1 MASVDYFLKIDG
13 VPGES
18 QDDKHRQEI
27 EVLGFQW
34 RELQQI
40 DQSNGLPIGKV
51 RMEAFEFTMHISKAT
66 PKLYLS
72 CAQGASF
79 PTVVF
84 TARKAGAGQQDYLKF
99 TFQNAFLQE
108 FTLLST
114 GGTTTVPLSSVKL
127 LFQDLE
133 ISYLPQQGDG
143 KMGGAIKGRYNLRE
157 MQAK

>member
-18 QDDKHRQEI
+18 QDAKHRDEI
-27 EVLGFQW
+27 EVLAFSW
-34 RELQQI
+34 KQQHPV
-40 DQSNGLPIGKV
+40 DTATGQSSGKTQMLP
-51 RMEAFEFTMHISKAT
+51 FEFTMHISKAT

-72 CAQGASF
+72 CAQGAIF

-84 TARKAGAGQQDYLKF
+84 TARKAGAGQQDYLKIS
-99 TFQNAFLQE
+99 FQNAILQE
-108 FTLLST
+108 FTLLSN
-114 GGTTTVPLSSVKL
+114 GGANTVPLSSL
-127 LFQDLE
+127 QLSFQDME

-143 KMGGAIKGRYNLRE
+143 KMGGAIKGRYNIRE